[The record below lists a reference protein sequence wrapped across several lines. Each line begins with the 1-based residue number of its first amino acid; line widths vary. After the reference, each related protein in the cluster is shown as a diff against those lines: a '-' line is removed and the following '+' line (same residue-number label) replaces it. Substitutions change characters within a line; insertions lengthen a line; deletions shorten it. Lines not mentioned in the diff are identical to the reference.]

1 MPTQWSTFP
10 IEFKGGLLSSLS
22 PLQQGINA
30 PGSATILQNF
40 EPSLEGGYKKVLGYT
55 KFSDTEVTG
64 TGEIEGVCVLPF
76 QTGKA
81 AIAVRNKK
89 YYVASIGG
97 GWTLKGTAATTT
109 TSKVRHASYKFDVNS
124 KVVLVDGINFPAY
137 YNVDTGTLTF
147 LSSSTINDAVEGA
160 KHVANHKNVLFFGV
174 GSELVYTAPLTDT
187 DFDPANGAGSISI
200 GSDIT
205 GLIGFRDQLIIFSKE
220 RIVSLTGSTSA
231 DYVVKPITTNI
242 GCLYEDTIQEVG
254 GDVAFLASDGVRTLS
269 ATDRIGDFG
278 LDVASKPI
286 KKQVIDLKSNATS
299 FSSVVLREKGQY
311 RLFQFN
317 AGVDDESAL
326 GVLGTKFIDQG
337 GTGFNWATLKGFKA
351 KVADS
356 KFVGEDELIVFAN
369 DDGYVYTMED
379 STARDTDN
387 IDAVFQSPFLP
398 IQDPQI
404 RKTFYKLGLFL
415 EPTGNFGFTTRILL
429 DQSEPNVI
437 QPNAVTI
444 DAQGT
449 QAFLYGAT
457 NSTYGTAKYGQK
469 FEKEYTNNAVGSG
482 RTVAIRVDDSS
493 TNSSFTLDTAVI
505 EFATN
510 ERR

>member
-1 MPTQWSTFP
+1 MPTQWNTFP

-64 TGEIEGVCVLPF
+64 TGEIEGVCVLPY
-76 QTGKA
+76 QSA
-81 AIAVRNKK
+81 SVVIAVRNKK
-89 YYVASIGG
+89 YYLGTGG

-109 TSKVRHASYKFDVNS
+109 TSKVRHISYNFSGTNKIVF
-124 KVVLVDGINFPAY
+124 VDGINYPAY
-137 YNVDTGTLTF
+137 YDVTAGTLTF
-147 LSSSTINDAVEGA
+147 GTEAQA
-160 KHVANHKNVLFFGV
+160 ARHVANYKNTLFFAV
-174 GSELVYTAPLTDT
+174 GSELIFTAPYTDQ
-187 DFDPANGAGSISI
+187 DFSAANGGGSIDV

-205 GLIGFRDQLIIFSKE
+205 GLVGFREQLVIFSKE
-220 RIVSLTGSTSA
+220 RIQVLTGNTLA
-231 DYVVKPITTNI
+231 DFGLNPVTLDI

-286 KKQVIDLKSNATS
+286 KKQVNDLKANATS
-299 FSSVVLREKGQY
+299 FSSLVIREKAQY
-311 RLFQFN
+311 RLFQYN
-317 AGVDDESAL
+317 ANVENDSAVGVVA
-326 GVLGTKFIDQG
+326 TKFIDQG
-337 GTGFNWATLKGFKA
+337 GAGFNWGTLKGFKV
-351 KVADS
+351 KISDS

-369 DDGYVYTMED
+369 DDGYVYTLE
-379 STARDTDN
+379 SGSSRDTAD
-387 IDAVFQSPFLP
+387 IQAIFQSPFIP

-404 RKTFYKLGLFL
+404 RKTFYKLVLYL
-415 EPTGNFGFTTRILL
+415 EPTGNFGFDTRIIL
-429 DQSEPNVI
+429 DQSEPNII
-437 QPNAVTI
+437 QPNFITV

-449 QAFLYGAT
+449 QAFVYGAV
-457 NSTYGTAKYGQK
+457 SATYGTAIYGQE
-469 FEKEYTNNAVGSG
+469 FEKEYVNNVVGSG
-482 RTVAIRVDDSS
+482 KTVAIRVDDES
-493 TNSSFTLDTAVI
+493 TTSSFTLDTAVI

>member
-1 MPTQWSTFP
+1 MPTQWNTFP

-64 TGEIEGVCVLPF
+64 TGEIEGVCVLPY
-76 QTGKA
+76 QSA
-81 AIAVRNKK
+81 SVVIAVRNKK
-89 YYVASIGG
+89 YYLGTGG

-109 TSKVRHASYKFDVNS
+109 TSKVRHISYNFNGTNKIAF
-124 KVVLVDGINFPAY
+124 VDGINYPAY
-137 YNVDTGTLTF
+137 YDVTAGTLTF
-147 LSSSTINDAVEGA
+147 GTEAQA
-160 KHVANHKNVLFFGV
+160 ARHVANYKNTLFFAV
-174 GSELVYTAPLTDT
+174 GSELIFTAPYTDQ
-187 DFDPANGAGSISI
+187 DFSAANGGGSIDV

-205 GLIGFRDQLIIFSKE
+205 GLVGFREQLVIFSKE
-220 RIVSLTGSTSA
+220 RIQVLTGNTLA
-231 DYVVKPITTNI
+231 DFGLNPVTLDI

-286 KKQVIDLKSNATS
+286 KKQVNDLKANATS
-299 FSSVVLREKGQY
+299 FSSLVIREKAQY
-311 RLFQFN
+311 RLFQYN
-317 AGVDDESAL
+317 ANVENDSAVGVVA
-326 GVLGTKFIDQG
+326 TKFIDQG
-337 GTGFNWATLKGFKA
+337 GAGFNWGTLKGFKV
-351 KVADS
+351 KISDS

-369 DDGYVYTMED
+369 DDGYVYTLE
-379 STARDTDN
+379 SGSSRDTAD
-387 IDAVFQSPFLP
+387 IQAIFQSPFIP

-404 RKTFYKLGLFL
+404 RKTFYKLVLYL
-415 EPTGNFGFTTRILL
+415 EPTGNFGFDTRIIL
-429 DQSEPNVI
+429 DQSEPNII
-437 QPNAVTI
+437 QPNFITV

-449 QAFLYGAT
+449 QAFVYGAV
-457 NSTYGTAKYGQK
+457 SATYGTAIYGQE
-469 FEKEYTNNAVGSG
+469 FEKEYVNNVVGSG
-482 RTVAIRVDDSS
+482 KTVAIRVDDES
-493 TNSSFTLDTAVI
+493 TTSSFTLDTAVI